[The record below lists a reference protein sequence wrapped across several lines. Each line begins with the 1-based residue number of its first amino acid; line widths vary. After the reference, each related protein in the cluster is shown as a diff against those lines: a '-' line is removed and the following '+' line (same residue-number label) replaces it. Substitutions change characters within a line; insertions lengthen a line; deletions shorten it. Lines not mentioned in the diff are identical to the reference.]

1 MGQLLA
7 VLMPRGAQETPRALH
22 LVATRDQMA
31 IGAGIPMGSAPSSE
45 LPDGPAEYGVVPN
58 LKQPVKSIMYDT

>member
-31 IGAGIPMGSAPSSE
+31 IGAGIPMAPPSTVWS
-45 LPDGPAEYGVVPN
+45 
-58 LKQPVKSIMYDT
+58 QT